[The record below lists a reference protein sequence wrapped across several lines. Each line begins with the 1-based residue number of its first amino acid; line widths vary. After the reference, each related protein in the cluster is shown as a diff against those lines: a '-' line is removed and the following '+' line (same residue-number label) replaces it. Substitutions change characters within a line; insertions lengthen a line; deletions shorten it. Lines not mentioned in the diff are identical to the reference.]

1 MTVPENLLK
10 TLVVIG
16 LLSMVA
22 VACGGTGAGAEPTVT
37 ATTVILDAHAT
48 STPTVIPEID
58 AGPTG
63 TPSPPSAVPPDTTPT
78 PVQRQEP
85 HESFTVHELDI
96 EPRTGSVF
104 ETLLSK
110 LPDNQATREYT
121 RLGDVAGVIA
131 ALGLDLLPP
140 GSSFEDISQYSRQ
153 FAAPEFNG
161 FYPPLW

>member
-78 PVQRQEP
+78 PVRRQEP

-131 ALGLDLLPP
+131 ALGFDPLRP
-140 GSSFEDISQYSRQ
+140 GIPHEEQRQYFEDLVTSDL
-153 FAAPEFNG
+153 NG
-161 FYPPLW
+161 IFVPLW